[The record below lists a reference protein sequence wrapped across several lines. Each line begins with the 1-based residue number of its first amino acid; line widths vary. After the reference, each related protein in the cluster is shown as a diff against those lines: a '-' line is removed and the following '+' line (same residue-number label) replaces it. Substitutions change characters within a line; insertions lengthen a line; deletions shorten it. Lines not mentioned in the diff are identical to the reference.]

1 MTYFDDYEDD
11 YILRDLRDD
20 VCHPTFSNLLSLDC
34 MIHNMSVTDSIHK
47 LIHQRVTD
55 NNVLNILD
63 YVWEDVFTTC
73 AVDSGSRVVTQ
84 FIYHCIEFLRQFI
97 DDLKCI
103 YQINKSSEW
112 KQCDVN
118 SAVHELKKLI
128 DEFREA
134 EKEIK

>member
-20 VCHPTFSNLLSLDC
+20 VCHPSLSNLLC
-34 MIHNMSVTDSIHK
+34 MMRNTSVSDFIHG

-63 YVWEDVFTTC
+63 FVWDDVFTTC
-73 AVDSGSRVVTQ
+73 AVDSGSRIVTQ

>member
-20 VCHPTFSNLLSLDC
+20 VCHPAFSNLLC
-34 MIHNMSVTDSIHK
+34 MMRNTSVSDFIHG

-73 AVDSGSRVVTQ
+73 AVDSGSRIVTQ

-103 YQINKSSEW
+103 YQINKSSDW

-134 EKEIK
+134 EKEIE

>member
-20 VCHPTFSNLLSLDC
+20 VCHPSLSNLLC
-34 MIHNMSVTDSIHK
+34 MMRNTSVSDFIHG

-63 YVWEDVFTTC
+63 FVWDDVFTTC
-73 AVDSGSRVVTQ
+73 AVDSGSRIVTQ

-134 EKEIK
+134 EKEIE

>member
-20 VCHPTFSNLLSLDC
+20 VCHPSLSNLLSL
-34 MIHNMSVTDSIHK
+34 MHNMSVTDFIHK

-63 YVWEDVFTTC
+63 FVWDDVFTTC
-73 AVDSGSRVVTQ
+73 AVDSGSRIVTQ

-103 YQINKSSEW
+103 YQINKSSDW

-134 EKEIK
+134 EKEIE

>member
-20 VCHPTFSNLLSLDC
+20 ACHPSLSVFLC
-34 MIHNMSVTDSIHK
+34 MMHNMNVADFIHK
-47 LIHQRVTD
+47 LIHQRVTNSD
-55 NNVLNILD
+55 VLNILD
-63 YVWEDVFTTC
+63 FVWDDVFTIC
-73 AVDSGSRVVTQ
+73 AVDSGSRIVTQ

-103 YQINKSSEW
+103 YQINKSSDW

>member
-20 VCHPTFSNLLSLDC
+20 VCHPSLSNLLC
-34 MIHNMSVTDSIHK
+34 MMRNTSVSDFIHK

-63 YVWEDVFTTC
+63 FVWDDVFTTC
-73 AVDSGSRVVTQ
+73 AVDSGSRIVTQ

-103 YQINKSSEW
+103 YQINKSSDW

-134 EKEIK
+134 EKEIE

>member
-1 MTYFDDYEDD
+1 MTYFHDYEDD

-20 VCHPTFSNLLSLDC
+20 VCHPSLSNLLC
-34 MIHNMSVTDSIHK
+34 MMRNTSVSDFIHG

-73 AVDSGSRVVTQ
+73 AVDSGSRIVTQ

-103 YQINKSSEW
+103 YQINKSSDW

-134 EKEIK
+134 EKEIE

>member
-1 MTYFDDYEDD
+1 MTYFDNYEDD
-11 YILRDLRDD
+11 YILRDF
-20 VCHPTFSNLLSLDC
+20 CHPTFSNLLSLDC
-34 MIHNMSVTDSIHK
+34 MMRNMSVADSIHK

-55 NNVLNILD
+55 NNVINILD

-73 AVDSGSRVVTQ
+73 AVDSGLRIVTQ

-103 YQINKSSEW
+103 YQINKSSDW

-134 EKEIK
+134 EKEIE

>member
-20 VCHPTFSNLLSLDC
+20 VCHPSLSNLLC
-34 MIHNMSVTDSIHK
+34 MMRNTSVSDFIHG

-73 AVDSGSRVVTQ
+73 AVDSGSRIVTQ

-103 YQINKSSEW
+103 YQINKSSDW

-134 EKEIK
+134 EKEIE

>member
-20 VCHPTFSNLLSLDC
+20 VCHPSLSNFLC
-34 MIHNMSVTDSIHK
+34 MMRNTSVTDFIHG

-73 AVDSGSRVVTQ
+73 AVDSGSRIVTQ

-103 YQINKSSEW
+103 YQINKSSDW

-134 EKEIK
+134 EKEIE